1 MAGWW
6 RALVRAAQRHPW
18 PTNVVLYTTLFSA
31 GDVLQQRLRG
41 GPADWRQTGRVAT
54 LAVTFQANF
63 SYMWLRLLERALPGR
78 TPRAILAKVVCDQM
92 VGGPVA
98 LTIFYTGMSVLQ
110 GKDDIFGDLKK
121 KFWNT
126 YMAALMYWPFVQL
139 VNFSLVPIQWRT
151 TCSGLSA
158 FLWATFLCYSQQSG
172 DGTLKSVFTFLHSK
186 EANAVERHREK

>member
-1 MAGWW
+1 M
-6 RALVRAAQRHPW
+6 RAAQRHPW

-98 LTIFYTGMSVLQ
+98 LSIFYTGMSVLQ